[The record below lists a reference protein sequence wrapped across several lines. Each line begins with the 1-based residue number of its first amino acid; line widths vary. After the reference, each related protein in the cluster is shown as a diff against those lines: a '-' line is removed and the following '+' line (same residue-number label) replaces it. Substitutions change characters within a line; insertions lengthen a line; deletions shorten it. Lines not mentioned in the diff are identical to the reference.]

1 MANEQS
7 NGRYTTI
14 RTTVWG
20 RLARMGL
27 SRLARL
33 IMAELLHGDLRANV
47 KSGIFWPCGPA
58 IIASIMQEPEEE
70 VVAAMKELE
79 EAGCLKTDM
88 ALWIVWLRELWL
100 HEWIANPKYA
110 IAISREM
117 QPMPPGSHVWP
128 DALGIFKALHD
139 QVANNEDLKERAKW
153 YEPILSV
160 IESKIDPKANNIET
174 AIKESY
180 TWLIH
185 VSNTCIKYMYQE
197 HVSDT
202 CIKYMYQEHV
212 PDTTYY
218 LQPATYSLQ
227 PATNNLQP
235 AKDIKDKGRFQASA
249 CVTKTFESFLTQY
262 KKATGK
268 EHPGISP
275 SEKENV
281 LERLERIYANF
292 AEVTNAKPKL
302 AMQITMKQ
310 FFDDWKAGSL
320 KAEDPT
326 IWLFLTPEVW
336 RMRAFRAGIVD
347 AESVFNR
354 ADGSVLGEEG

>member
-1 MANEQS
+1 MSTGNR
-7 NGRYTTI
+7 GRYTTI

-33 IMAELLHGDLRANV
+33 ILAELLHGDLRANV
-47 KSGIFWPCGPA
+47 KSGVFWPCGPA

-79 EAGCLKTDM
+79 EAGCLKID
-88 ALWIVWLRELWL
+88 ASLWIVWLRELWL
-100 HEWIANPKYA
+100 HEWTSNPNYA
-110 IAISREM
+110 IAIAREI
-117 QPMPPGSHVWP
+117 QPMPPNSHIWP
-128 DALGIFKALHD
+128 DVLGVYKALQD
-139 QVANNEDLKERAKW
+139 QVANDESLKKRAEW
-153 YEPILSV
+153 YKPILSV
-160 IESKIDPKANNIET
+160 IESKINQQPNIES
-174 AIKESY
+174 AIKEGY
-180 TWLIH
+180 MWLIH
-185 VSNTCIKYMYQE
+185 VSDTCIENMYQE
-197 HVSDT
+197 HVS
-202 CIKYMYQEHV
+202 
-212 PDTTYY
+212 DTTYY

-227 PATNNLQP
+227 PATCNLQP
-235 AKDIKDKGRFQASA
+235 ARDIKDIGRFQESA
-249 CVTKTFESFLTQY
+249 CAEKALESFLDQY
-262 KKATGK
+262 KKATGQ
-268 EHPGISP
+268 EHAGISQK
-275 SEKENV
+275 EKESI

-310 FFDDWKAGSL
+310 FFEDWKTGDL

-347 AESVFNR
+347 AENVFDR

>member
-47 KSGIFWPCGPA
+47 KSGLFWPCGPA
-58 IIASIMQEPEEE
+58 IVASLMNEPQEE
-70 VVAAMKELE
+70 VEAAMRELE
-79 EAGCLKTDM
+79 EAGCLKMDM
-88 ALWIVWLRELWL
+88 LSWMVWVRELWL
-100 HEWIANPKYA
+100 HEWIANSKYA
-110 IAISREM
+110 VAISKEI
-117 QPMPPGSHVWP
+117 QPMPPGSPIWP
-128 DALGIFKALHD
+128 DVLGVFRALRD
-139 QVANNEDLKERAKW
+139 QVANDENLKNRAEW
-153 YEPILSV
+153 YKPIMSV
-160 IESKIDPKANNIET
+160 IESKIRP
-174 AIKESY
+174 ESNTESTINEGY
-180 TWLIH
+180 MWLI
-185 VSNTCIKYMYQE
+185 

-202 CIKYMYQEHV
+202 CIGYMYREHV
-212 PDTTYY
+212 SDTTSYQ
-218 LQPATYSLQ
+218 L
-227 PATNNLQP
+227 PATNYQLP
-235 AKDIKDKGRFQASA
+235 ASSFQLPASDIKDIGRFQASA
-249 CVTKTFESFLTQY
+249 CVTKTFESFLAQY

-292 AEVTNAKPKL
+292 AEVTNAKPKI
-302 AMQITMKQ
+302 AMQITIKQ
-310 FFDDWKAGSL
+310 FFDDWKTGDL

-336 RMRAFRAGIVD
+336 RMRAFRAGVVD